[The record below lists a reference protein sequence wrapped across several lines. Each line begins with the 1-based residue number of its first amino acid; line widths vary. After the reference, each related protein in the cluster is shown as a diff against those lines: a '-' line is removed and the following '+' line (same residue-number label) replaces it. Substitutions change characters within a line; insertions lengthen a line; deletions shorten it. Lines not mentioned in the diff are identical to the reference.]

1 MPTSTPR
8 TLPRGRARTATLF
21 VTLLLA
27 LGGLF
32 LASPATAA
40 DARQSYNLPPGD
52 AEQTLRVFSEQS
64 RQQILYPPNEVSGV
78 QTNAVRGD
86 YTPREALDA
95 MLAGTI
101 LQAEVDT
108 RTGAF
113 TVRRKAPAAAPTASA
128 TDSEPSA
135 EPERV
140 VQMSSFE
147 VTTTQGSGY
156 TASTAATAF
165 KTDQP
170 LMDIPQGDIVVT
182 SDFIKDIAYENNTD
196 VLQYFGVN
204 QLIQGALMQ
213 MRGTSIQSNPYLDEM
228 ITHSFYEDNAIID
241 SYEVVKGPAETMYV
255 GAGLAGVVLETTKK
269 PLPFNQYTLTAGVD
283 QWGLY
288 RFTGDFTGP
297 IGTLGDFAFGY
308 RLVMVFQHGNEYF
321 YNTNDNRQVI
331 FPEIGIKYK
340 ATTVRIYYNYQR
352 INGQPGLGFMTPT
365 GQLETAMGWRGANQY
380 GPSNQQGYWAGRTLY
395 AEILQKIS
403 DNWESRLSA
412 ANWRYMVDGPGEYPD
427 SVNFDNNTETWGEN
441 RGDEHWENWTVLDDY
456 QGRYQMGPD
465 NWKMSNTDAFGFAY
479 NSAVDKQFYYDTAAF
494 PYPNGAPG
502 GTATVPFNSPAAL
515 AALIAAPANLTPP
528 PPAALWTSE
537 AYANDI
543 QVQTAAIYWQHTID
557 PIPNWL
563 TLIAGFTWDSVA
575 TQSVT
580 NWAVLPWQGTNISLS
595 QWVHR
600 LGAVVHLTRAVSLY
614 ALDSTNFLVPS
625 GATLQNGDLAP
636 PQLGKGTELGL
647 KWNFFNGRLS
657 GEAAWFKLVTTN
669 GLNRAAGI
677 NPVTGVE
684 YAAVIGSLTEEGVDG
699 DASFVIV
706 PGWQLIGSWYAGHE
720 VDPFGQPVA
729 FSNDNSLSVFTR
741 YDFPKD
747 GMLRGLS
754 FGGGLSRTGG
764 RYMSTGGLES
774 STYVIPPVV
783 KVQSG
788 TMVNAFVSYSPNK
801 HWIFR
806 VSVANLLDKEFPIAT
821 ESPLY
826 FDPSEPRDFSFAA
839 SYKF

>member
-1 MPTSTPR
+1 
-8 TLPRGRARTATLF
+8 
-21 VTLLLA
+21 
-27 LGGLF
+27 
-32 LASPATAA
+32 
-40 DARQSYNLPPGD
+40 
-52 AEQTLRVFSEQS
+52 
-64 RQQILYPPNEVSGV
+64 
-78 QTNAVRGD
+78 
-86 YTPREALDA
+86 
-95 MLAGTI
+95 
-101 LQAEVDT
+101 
-108 RTGAF
+108 
-113 TVRRKAPAAAPTASA
+113 
-128 TDSEPSA
+128 
-135 EPERV
+135 
-140 VQMSSFE
+140 
-147 VTTTQGSGY
+147 
-156 TASTAATAF
+156 
-165 KTDQP
+165 
-170 LMDIPQGDIVVT
+170 
-182 SDFIKDIAYENNTD
+182 
-196 VLQYFGVN
+196 
-204 QLIQGALMQ
+204 
-213 MRGTSIQSNPYLDEM
+213 
-228 ITHSFYEDNAIID
+228 
-241 SYEVVKGPAETMYV
+241 
-255 GAGLAGVVLETTKK
+255 
-269 PLPFNQYTLTAGVD
+269 
-283 QWGLY
+283 
-288 RFTGDFTGP
+288 
-297 IGTLGDFAFGY
+297 
-308 RLVMVFQHGNEYF
+308 
-321 YNTNDNRQVI
+321 
-331 FPEIGIKYK
+331 
-340 ATTVRIYYNYQR
+340 
-352 INGQPGLGFMTPT
+352 
-365 GQLETAMGWRGANQY
+365 
-380 GPSNQQGYWAGRTLY
+380 
-395 AEILQKIS
+395 
-403 DNWESRLSA
+403 
-412 ANWRYMVDGPGEYPD
+412 
-427 SVNFDNNTETWGEN
+427 
-441 RGDEHWENWTVLDDY
+441 
-456 QGRYQMGPD
+456 
-465 NWKMSNTDAFGFAY
+465 MSNTDAFGFAY